1 MIRAGGMINGTTKAI
16 MKSAK
21 VAITIDR
28 EILERLDG
36 LVKRRV
42 FPNRSRAIQEAVSEK
57 LTRLDRSRLAREC
70 SKLEPAVEQSLADE
84 GLAGDFKEWPEY

>member
-1 MIRAGGMINGTTKAI
+1 

-21 VAITIDR
+21 VAIMIDR

-42 FPNRSRAIQEAVSEK
+42 FPNRSRAIQAAVSEK
-57 LTRLDRSRLAREC
+57 LARIDRSRLAREC
-70 SKLEPAVEQSLADE
+70 SKLELTIEQSLADE
-84 GLAGDFKEWPEY
+84 GLARDLKEWPEY

>member
-1 MIRAGGMINGTTKAI
+1 

-36 LVKRRV
+36 LVKKRV
-42 FPNRSRAIQEAVSEK
+42 FPNRSRAIQEAVAEK

-70 SKLEPAVEQSLADE
+70 SKLEPATERSLADE
-84 GLAGDFKEWPEY
+84 GLARDFKEWPEY